1 VTGAASL
8 GDGRRPPPLA
18 SLLAFGL
25 AILAEA
31 GAVAL
36 VFGTAS
42 DPSGVR
48 WWLVFA
54 PVVIASLPV
63 VVPVYSV
70 SVGAAASIA
79 IWTAIA
85 SASIGLFFVPAAMAA
100 LVAARPTSDGGV
112 RLKSDTGRSC
122 A

>member
-1 VTGAASL
+1 MTRPYDSPVFGCAPTAGGNVTGAASL

-36 VFGTAS
+36 VFGT
-42 DPSGVR
+42 
-48 WWLVFA
+48 
-54 PVVIASLPV
+54 
-63 VVPVYSV
+63 VYSV
-70 SVGAAASIA
+70 RVGAAASIA

>member
-1 VTGAASL
+1 MTGAASL

-36 VFGTAS
+36 VFGT
-42 DPSGVR
+42 
-48 WWLVFA
+48 
-54 PVVIASLPV
+54 
-63 VVPVYSV
+63 VYSV
-70 SVGAAASIA
+70 RVGAAASIA

>member
-1 VTGAASL
+1 M
-8 GDGRRPPPLA
+8 
-18 SLLAFGL
+18 
-25 AILAEA
+25 
-31 GAVAL
+31 
-36 VFGTAS
+36 
-42 DPSGVR
+42 
-48 WWLVFA
+48 FA

-70 SVGAAASIA
+70 RVGAAASIA

>member
-1 VTGAASL
+1 MTRPYDSPVFGCAPTAGGNVTGAASL
-8 GDGRRPPPLA
+8 GDGRRPPLA

-31 GAVAL
+31 GAVAP
-36 VFGTAS
+36 VFGT
-42 DPSGVR
+42 
-48 WWLVFA
+48 
-54 PVVIASLPV
+54 
-63 VVPVYSV
+63 VYSV
-70 SVGAAASIA
+70 RVGAAASIA